1 MHPKSCAASV
11 HVPRV
16 PPASPGGSPRLAS
29 RSDPGSLQITA
40 SALGSE
46 ACEILCAPF
55 KSCVSI
61 CLSPLALLKVLLAFK
76 AKCSASSLPKV
87 GTLIWNSDYLLNEKT
102 VIILSFI
109 SYPPG
114 GIGQYHISALPTC
127 IMVTFLFI

>member
-1 MHPKSCAASV
+1 MHPSSSAASV
-11 HVPRV
+11 HVPRF

-46 ACEILCAPF
+46 ACEVLCAPF

-76 AKCSASSLPKV
+76 AKCSLSYCRIPKV
-87 GTLIWNSDYLLNEKT
+87 GTLIWNSDYLLNEKCNYLL
-102 VIILSFI
+102 I
-109 SYPPG
+109 YK
-114 GIGQYHISALPTC
+114 LPTWRYRTIPYLC
-127 IMVTFLFI
+127 LSCVMVTSLFL